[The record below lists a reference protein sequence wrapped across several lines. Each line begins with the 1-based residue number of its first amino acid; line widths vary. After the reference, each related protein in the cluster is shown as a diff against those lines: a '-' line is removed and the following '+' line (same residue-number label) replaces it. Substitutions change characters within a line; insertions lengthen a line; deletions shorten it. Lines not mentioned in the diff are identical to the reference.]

1 MKLKIEKTEMFKERQ
16 DMQSLMNKLETE
28 NVKLQKEVTEKKLLL
43 IELSEKGNNYQRE
56 MDLSSEKI
64 ESLSQQVDV
73 LRNENASLKTVLKKM
88 NKYKM
93 VIGVNFCNL

>member
-16 DMQSLMNKLETE
+16 DMKNLMNKLETE

-43 IELSEKGNNYQRE
+43 IELSDKQKNYQKE

-93 VIGVNFCNL
+93 VIRVNFCNL